1 MIMMSRENSPFLHT
15 SSITELTSLL
25 FTHSAFYKMREK
37 LKLYLL
43 YEVGPFHFVPGD
55 LGGSCDTKKEH
66 FYLHKLQ
73 IC

>member
-1 MIMMSRENSPFLHT
+1 MIMMNRENSPFLHP
-15 SSITELTSLL
+15 SSITELTSFLRILL
-25 FTHSAFYKMREK
+25 LQIREK
-37 LKLYLL
+37 LRLYLL

-73 IC
+73 TC

>member
-1 MIMMSRENSPFLHT
+1 MIMMNRENSPFLHP
-15 SSITELTSLL
+15 SSITELTSFLRILL
-25 FTHSAFYKMREK
+25 LQMREK

-43 YEVGPFHFVPGD
+43 YEVAPFHFVPRD

-73 IC
+73 TC

>member
-1 MIMMSRENSPFLHT
+1 MIMMSRENSPFLHP
-15 SSITELTSLL
+15 SSITKLTSFLRILL
-25 FTHSAFYKMREK
+25 LQMREK

-73 IC
+73 TC

>member
-1 MIMMSRENSPFLHT
+1 MMNRENSLFYIHHLSLSLHHYFLR
-15 SSITELTSLL
+15 ILL
-25 FTHSAFYKMREK
+25 LQMREK

-43 YEVGPFHFVPGD
+43 YEVAPFHFVPGD

-73 IC
+73 TC

>member
-1 MIMMSRENSPFLHT
+1 MIMMSRENSPFLHP
-15 SSITELTSLL
+15 SSITELTSFLQILL
-25 FTHSAFYKMREK
+25 LQIREK
-37 LKLYLL
+37 LRLYLL

-73 IC
+73 TC

>member
-1 MIMMSRENSPFLHT
+1 MMSRENSPFLHP
-15 SSITELTSLL
+15 SSITELTSFFRILL
-25 FTHSAFYKMREK
+25 KLQMREK

-73 IC
+73 TC

>member
-1 MIMMSRENSPFLHT
+1 MIMMSRENSPFLHP
-15 SSITELTSLL
+15 SSITELTSFLRILL
-25 FTHSAFYKMREK
+25 LQIREK
-37 LKLYLL
+37 LRLYLL

-73 IC
+73 TC

>member
-1 MIMMSRENSPFLHT
+1 MITMSRENNPFLHP
-15 SSITELTSLL
+15 SSITVLTSFLRILL
-25 FTHSAFYKMREK
+25 LQMREK

-73 IC
+73 TC